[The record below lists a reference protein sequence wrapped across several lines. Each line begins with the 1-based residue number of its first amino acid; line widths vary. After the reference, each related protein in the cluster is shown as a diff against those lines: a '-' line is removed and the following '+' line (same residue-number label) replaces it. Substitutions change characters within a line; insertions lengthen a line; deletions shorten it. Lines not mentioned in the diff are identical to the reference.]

1 MITVSHQ
8 IESIIREIEITKKKK
23 KDQMEILKWKST
35 IIEMRNSLE
44 GLNNKLQL
52 ARERINGKN
61 YHQNGSTGVFY
72 HPTLKEDQFRH

>member
-1 MITVSHQ
+1 
-8 IESIIREIEITKKKK
+8 
-23 KDQMEILKWKST
+23 MEILKWKST